1 MHLCVTCT
9 SSERGSGAA
18 APLNT
23 TPLLKASFR
32 DKAMVIP
39 AMGTSRAV
47 HSLIRE
53 HGEKVEAPAMYSLY
67 STSRDHRLSEVR
79 VLMARLLR

>member
-1 MHLCVTCT
+1 
-9 SSERGSGAA
+9 
-18 APLNT
+18 
-23 TPLLKASFR
+23 
-32 DKAMVIP
+32 MVIP
-39 AMGTSRAV
+39 AMGTSREV

-53 HGEKVEAPAMYSLY
+53 HGEKVEVPAMYSLY